1 MEYAVET
8 PTNGDFRRG
17 GRLAKL
23 LIIEDD
29 VTMLDLLRVH
39 LKAAGHAVR
48 VASDAADGIRA
59 ILAETPDLVLSDIA
73 MPYLDG
79 IELLRALRSDPMT
92 MRIPV
97 IFLTGRDDDDTLVK
111 AHQLGV
117 DDFLTKPIQVENLLS
132 SIDKVLKKSRPNTD
146 LGPLN

>member
-1 MEYAVET
+1 M
-8 PTNGDFRRG
+8 PTNADFRRG
-17 GRLAKL
+17 GSLAKL

-48 VASDAADGIRA
+48 AASDAADGIRY
-59 ILAETPDLVLSDIA
+59 ILAETPDLILSDIA

-79 IELLRALRSDPMT
+79 MELLRALRSDPMT

-117 DDFLTKPIQVENLLS
+117 DDFLTKPIQVENLLA

-146 LGPLN
+146 LRPLN

>member
-1 MEYAVET
+1 MA
-8 PTNGDFRRG
+8 
-17 GRLAKL
+17 RLL
-23 LIIEDD
+23 VIEDD

-48 VASDAADGIRA
+48 VASDAADGIRY
-59 ILAETPDLVLSDIA
+59 ILAETPDLILSDIA

-79 IELLRALRSDPMT
+79 MELLRALRSDPMT

-97 IFLTGRDDDDTLVK
+97 IFLTGRNDDDTLVK

-117 DDFLTKPIQVENLLS
+117 DDFLTKPIQAEDLLS
-132 SIDKVLKKSRPNTD
+132 AIDKALKKSRPNVD
-146 LGPLN
+146 VRPLN

>member
-1 MEYAVET
+1 MNA
-8 PTNGDFRRG
+8 GFQG

-23 LIIEDD
+23 LLIEDD
-29 VTMLDLLRVH
+29 VSMLDLLRVH

-48 VASDAADGIRA
+48 AASDAADGIRY
-59 ILAETPDLVLSDIA
+59 ILAETPDLILSDIA

-79 IELLRALRSDPMT
+79 MELLRALRSDPMT

-117 DDFLTKPIQVENLLS
+117 DDFLTKPIQVEDLLS
-132 SIDKVLKKSRPNTD
+132 AIDKALKRSRPNAD
-146 LGPLN
+146 LRPLN

>member
-1 MEYAVET
+1 M
-8 PTNGDFRRG
+8 
-17 GRLAKL
+17 AKL

-39 LKAAGHAVR
+39 LKAVGHAVR
-48 VASDAADGIRA
+48 VASDAAEGIRA

-79 IELLRALRSDPMT
+79 MELLRALRSDPMT

>member
-1 MEYAVET
+1 M
-8 PTNGDFRRG
+8 PTNAECRRG

-29 VTMLDLLRVH
+29 VTMLELLRVH

-48 VASDAADGIRA
+48 AASDAADGIRY
-59 ILAETPDLVLSDIA
+59 ILAETPDLILSDIA

-79 IELLRALRSDPMT
+79 MELLRALRSDPAT
-92 MRIPV
+92 IRIPV

-111 AHQLGV
+111 ARQLGV
-117 DDFLTKPIQVENLLS
+117 DDFLTKPIQVEDLLS
-132 SIDKVLKKSRPNTD
+132 AIDKALKKARPNAD
-146 LGPLN
+146 LRPLN

>member
-1 MEYAVET
+1 MEYAVEM

-48 VASDAADGIRA
+48 VASDAAEGIRA

-117 DDFLTKPIQVENLLS
+117 DDFLTKPIQVEDLLS
-132 SIDKVLKKSRPNTD
+132 AIDKALKKSRPNAD
-146 LGPLN
+146 LRPLN